1 MNSVEVYDKNEQS
14 NDIRNELGRNFIE
27 YAVACNTD
35 RAIPDA
41 TSGLKPVAK
50 RILWSMLEE
59 GRTSS
64 KPHVKAARVVGD
76 VMGKYHPHGDSSIY
90 GALVRLSQDWVLR
103 YPLVDWHGN
112 NGNIA
117 GDDAAAQRYTEVRLS
132 KISEEG
138 LLSNIKKENVDF
150 TKNYDE
156 SLDEPITLPSA
167 FPNLLCNPNTGI
179 GVAMACNWLPHNLND
194 VAQAIYDYMDG
205 NEPMLP
211 GPDFPTGGIIINKDS
226 IPAIMKTGHGSVKI
240 RGKYKVEKNKIIFYE
255 IPYGETISGILAKIG
270 EVCEAKE
277 IEGIEDAHDETNKKG
292 LRIVITCKKDAS
304 PEHIVQLLFAKTPL
318 QSSISYNQ
326 VALINKTPTE
336 LNLKDCCK
344 IYVDHNI
351 DCLIKETNF
360 DLNKAKDRAEVVDGL
375 LKALADIDNI
385 IALIKGS
392 QDSAE
397 AKDKLIGLGFTEKQ
411 AKAILA
417 MRLSSLTKLDKVEL
431 NKEAQSLSEQ
441 IDYWTMLL
449 ESKDEQLKVVRER
462 LNAIVKKFGDNRK
475 TELAQIDIPK
485 TKAEKEK
492 IEIVPEDVVV
502 VVTKDGYV
510 KRVPKASFKTQ
521 SRGGKG
527 VKAADEA
534 MRVMKT
540 NTVDV
545 LMLFSNKGKMYKM
558 SVNKVPEGTNTT
570 KGISLTQFIKTDTD
584 EKIIAASC
592 LHSDSMPKYIIFI
605 TKNGMIK
612 KSLLDEYMGDRS
624 NTSGIIALKLR
635 EGDSVVTVLFQDK
648 EDIIFVTK
656 NGNALRI
663 KTDTISPIGRNSLG
677 VIGIKLKEGDEVL
690 DALPVH
696 KETDYLA
703 VVCTNG
709 IGKKLELSE
718 IPVQGR
724 ASVGVSLA
732 KNPVAGIAMVDDNN
746 SLVICS
752 AVTSICISAKE
763 IPLFKKAAE
772 GNILTKT
779 TPVKS
784 IGKI

>member
-1 MNSVEVYDKNEQS
+1 MQT
-14 NDIRNELGRNFIE
+14 NDIRNELGINFIE
-27 YAVACNTD
+27 YSYAVNSD

-41 TSGLKPVAK
+41 LSGLKPVAK
-50 RILWSMLEE
+50 RILWTAYEK
-59 GRTSS
+59 GYHFS
-64 KPHVKAARVVGD
+64 KPHVKSMRIVGD
-76 VMGKYHPHGDSSIY
+76 TMSAYHPHGDSSIY
-90 GALVRLSQDWVLR
+90 GAMIRLSQSWVMR
-103 YPLVDWHGN
+103 YPLIDIHGS
-112 NGNIA
+112 NGNQS
-117 GDDAAAQRYTEVRLS
+117 GDGPAAARYTEARLS
-132 KISEEG
+132 KLAEDG

-150 TKNYDE
+150 IKNYDE
-156 SLDEPITLPSA
+156 TLDEPITLPSA

-226 IPAIMKTGHGSVKI
+226 VPSIMKTGHGSVKV

-255 IPYGETISGILAKIG
+255 IPYGETISGILSKIG

-344 IYVDHNI
+344 IYIDHNI
-351 DCLIKETNF
+351 ECLIKETNF
-360 DLNKAKDRAEVVDGL
+360 DLNKAKDRAEVVSGL
-375 LKALADIDNI
+375 LKALADIDTI

-392 QDSAE
+392 QDSSE
-397 AKDKLIGLGFTEKQ
+397 AKDKLMELGFSEKQ

-431 NKEAQSLSEQ
+431 NKEAQALSEQ
-441 IDYWTMLL
+441 INYWTMLL
-449 ESKDEQLKVVRER
+449 ESKEEQLKVIKER
-462 LNAIVKKFGDNRK
+462 LGAIVKKFGDSRR

-492 IEIVPEDVVV
+492 VEIVPEDVVV

-558 SVNKVPEGTNTT
+558 SVNKVPEGTNVT
-570 KGISLTQFIKTDTD
+570 KGTSLTQFIKTDAD

-624 NTSGIIALKLR
+624 NTSGIIALKLK

-663 KTDTISPIGRNSLG
+663 KTDAISPIGRTSLG
-677 VIGIKLKEGDEVL
+677 VIGIKLKKGDEVL

-709 IGKKLELSE
+709 VGKKLELSE